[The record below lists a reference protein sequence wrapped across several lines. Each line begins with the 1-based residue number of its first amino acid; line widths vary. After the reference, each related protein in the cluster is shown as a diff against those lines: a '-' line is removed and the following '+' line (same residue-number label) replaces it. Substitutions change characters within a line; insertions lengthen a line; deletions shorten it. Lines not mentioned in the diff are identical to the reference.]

1 MVYPLTDGR
10 WSTYTAVQGSQSH
23 SQPADY
29 NSDGVTIILPMSCH
43 VLSLREEE
51 ECLAA
56 WTSSLHWRPSPALF
70 VALIIFNPVQSSM
83 SWIRF
88 PLGLPLPLLPDVAPT
103 ILSLFTE
110 SPLDLSVSIKT
121 IIGPRSSPHTQEEWL
136 LSIHILQKSSCL
148 PFLLPRNSQMCDVP
162 SLKMRGFYSA
172 RSSSKSNFRTHMLL
186 SAWVLILPS
195 HLGNKGDITEQH
207 HWPLKVLQ
215 AVSNFVVFNVSTKGR
230 SLLTISST
238 AVFSIIFNASVHL
251 PLF

>member
-148 PFLLPRNSQMCDVP
+148 PFLLPRNSQKCDVP

-172 RSSSKSNFRTHMLL
+172 CSSSKSNYFAPICCCQRECWYYQATLVIKAILL
-186 SAWVLILPS
+186 S
-195 HLGNKGDITEQH
+195 
-207 HWPLKVLQ
+207 
-215 AVSNFVVFNVSTKGR
+215 
-230 SLLTISST
+230 
-238 AVFSIIFNASVHL
+238 SIIDLLKYSKPFRIS
-251 PLF
+251 LFSMCLRKEDRC